1 MQRIPGRAAAAVPF
15 WVPLGETIYMTE
27 HIHDHDALDDAC
39 AVAHGA
45 DTLDASCEVAH
56 GTEPA
61 PIVSSVPG
69 ERILVAVFA
78 SPVSGF
84 LLRYAADL
92 GYRGFLVEPDEGR
105 AAGAAALGFPML
117 SVPPEDLSDSADVI
131 VTDHHREELGL
142 VLRDML
148 ATKARWIGVLGN
160 RWHVGPHIEMLSEL
174 GVPPEDD
181 RPRAPAD
188 RAQHRL
194 EDAGRDRHLG
204 PGRAG
209 GRAQRPPRRIRVR
222 SGRDGSSSD
231 GISARGRRL
240 HQ

>member
-1 MQRIPGRAAAAVPF
+1 VQRIPGWTAAEVSF

-27 HIHDHDALDDAC
+27 HSHDHDALDDAC

-92 GYRGFLVEPDEGR
+92 GYRGYLVEPDEGR

-174 GVPPEDD
+174 GVPPEMIARVHRPIGLNIGSKTPAEIAISVLAGLVAERND
-181 RPRAPAD
+181 RPGGFEFDPA
-188 RAQHRL
+188 RTA
-194 EDAGRDRHLG
+194 AT
-204 PGRAG
+204 A
-209 GRAQRPPRRIRVR
+209 
-222 SGRDGSSSD
+222 
-231 GISARGRRL
+231 
-240 HQ
+240 